1 MWINLYMQ
9 YNKCFVNR
17 LAYVKYTGSF
27 FSDVPAYVSHK
38 RVAVSKSFSIHYNS
52 EDSCLRLTSAQA
64 VIHFSI
70 SRTHHGST

>member
-9 YNKCFVNR
+9 YNKYFVNR

-27 FSDVPAYVSHK
+27 FSDVPAYVNHK

-52 EDSCLRLTSAQA
+52 EDS
-64 VIHFSI
+64 
-70 SRTHHGST
+70 